1 MAGSVSNAIFP
12 LKHTCELT
20 LMVDSFTKCNI
31 CFSVLFFFSFNADD
45 LSVNLSII
53 WKWGWVFH
61 SLKNNKTICF
71 LVFGNPMKQEARV
84 F

>member
-12 LKHTCELT
+12 LKHTCKLT

-53 WKWGWVFH
+53 
-61 SLKNNKTICF
+61 
-71 LVFGNPMKQEARV
+71 
-84 F
+84 